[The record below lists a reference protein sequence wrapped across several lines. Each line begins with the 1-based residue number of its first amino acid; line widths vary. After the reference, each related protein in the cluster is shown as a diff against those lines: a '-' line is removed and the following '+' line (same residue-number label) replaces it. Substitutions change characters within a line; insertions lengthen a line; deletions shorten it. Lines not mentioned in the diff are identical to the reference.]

1 MGERSEEAIINILQ
15 EQIKSYKALLVLLKE
30 EKECLVNIKPD
41 KVSELSKEKDTI
53 VMRLR
58 LLEEERVRLVNEFVR
73 ENQISGKVNLK
84 QLATITGN
92 DDFITLRSKLV
103 SLLQN
108 VEEMNKFNSLLIDRS
123 INYIKTTTSFFGT
136 FSEENAAKTTGVLL
150 SKET

>member
-1 MGERSEEAIINILQ
+1 
-15 EQIKSYKALLVLLKE
+15 
-30 EKECLVNIKPD
+30 
-41 KVSELSKEKDTI
+41 VSELSKEKDTI

>member
-1 MGERSEEAIINILQ
+1 MTSEQAIINILQ

-73 ENQISGKVNLK
+73 ENEISGKVNLK

-92 DDFITLRSKLV
+92 DDFSTLRSKLV

-108 VEEMNKFNSLLIDRS
+108 VEEMNKFNSILIDRS
-123 INYIKTTTSFFGT
+123 INYIKSTTRRPP
-136 FSEENAAKTTGVLL
+136 NARH
-150 SKET
+150 

>member
-1 MGERSEEAIINILQ
+1 MTSEEAIINILQ
-15 EQIKSYKALLVLLKE
+15 EQIRSYKALLVLLKE
-30 EKECLVNIKPD
+30 EKECLVNINPD

-73 ENQISGKVNLK
+73 ENGISGKVNLK

-92 DDFITLRSKLV
+92 DDFSTLRSKLV

-108 VEEMNKFNSLLIDRS
+108 VEEMNKFNSILIDRS

>member
-1 MGERSEEAIINILQ
+1 MTFEEAIINILQ
-15 EQIKSYKALLVLLKE
+15 EQIKTYKALLVLLKE
-30 EKECLVNIKPD
+30 EKECLVNINPD

-73 ENQISGKVNLK
+73 FNEMTGEVNLK
-84 QLATITGN
+84 ELAKVTGN
-92 DDFITLRSKLV
+92 DLFVTLRSQLM

-108 VEEMNKFNSLLIDRS
+108 VEEMNKFNSILIDRS
-123 INYIKTTTSFFGT
+123 INYIKTTTNFISSF
-136 FSEENAAKTTGVLL
+136 SNENISKTTGVLL

>member
-1 MGERSEEAIINILQ
+1 MRSEEAIINILQ

>member
-1 MGERSEEAIINILQ
+1 
-15 EQIKSYKALLVLLKE
+15 VLLKE
-30 EKECLVNIKPD
+30 EKDCLVNIKPD
-41 KVSELSKEKDTI
+41 KVPVLSKEKDTI

-73 ENQISGKVNLK
+73 ENEISGKVNLK

-108 VEEMNKFNSLLIDRS
+108 VEEMNKFNSILIDRS

>member
-1 MGERSEEAIINILQ
+1 MRSEEAIINILQ
-15 EQIKSYKALLVLLKE
+15 EQIKSYKALLDLLKE
-30 EKECLVNIKPD
+30 EKECLVNINPD

-73 ENQISGKVNLK
+73 ENGISGKVNLK

-92 DDFITLRSKLV
+92 DDFSTLRSKLV

-108 VEEMNKFNSLLIDRS
+108 VEEMNKFNSILIDRS

>member
-1 MGERSEEAIINILQ
+1 MRLEEAIINILK

-30 EKECLVNIKPD
+30 EKDCLVNIKPD
-41 KVSELSKEKDTI
+41 KVPVLSKEKDTI

-73 ENQISGKVNLK
+73 ENGISGKVNLK

-108 VEEMNKFNSLLIDRS
+108 VEEMNKFNSILIDRS
-123 INYIKTTTSFFGT
+123 INYIKTTTNFMSS
-136 FSEENAAKTTGVLL
+136 FSEENISKTTGVLL